1 MQNSGGGA
9 RAFQNARLQKKL
21 MKQADAV
28 IAAAA
33 NAYGQGRYAETEA
46 LCREIL
52 KALPDHID
60 AMHLLGM
67 CAHDGRRLEEAKEL
81 LERVIALDPRL
92 HDAHNN
98 LATVHFDLGNY
109 EEARRCQERAIALKP
124 NFAVALTNLGNTLMH
139 MALYE
144 QALEMHERAIK
155 IKPDYADALCNRGMV
170 ELVLGQIMRAKES
183 FDRALLFQPRHAEAI
198 VGTGMVS
205 MELRHHEEA
214 AAKFAMALAI
224 KPGAPRILAQ
234 RGRLSYE
241 LQRLEPA
248 LADFDA
254 ALAISPKLELA
265 LRGKA
270 QVCLVM
276 GRTAQAMAA
285 ATTLIERNPRSE
297 MGLALLGFAYS
308 NQGDMDSAIQYLDRA
323 LAIRPDYGDAI
334 RGKIFLLDYLADAD
348 FAVQQAVRKS
358 WWDAIGSKIP
368 RRTLPKRPL
377 DPDKRIVV
385 GYVAAEFR
393 QHSAGL
399 TLLPVLR
406 NHDHTKFEIICYYS
420 WPGADEY
427 TAKFKSMADVWVD
440 AWQMSDDELADRIQ
454 ADNVDILIDVSGHTT
469 GNRLQCFAR
478 KPAPIQATGFG
489 HATGTGMPT
498 MDYVLADPIFIP
510 PSARHLFPEKI
521 YDLPCLI
528 TMEPVTNLQP
538 SELPMLRNGYVTFG
552 VFNRIYKISDDAI
565 RVWSRIMREVPGSKI
580 ILKHGLLDDALLRD
594 SLIARFIA
602 QGIAE
607 EDITCLGT
615 TSRDDHLM
623 AFDKIDISLD
633 TFPQNGGISTWESL
647 YKGVPVVA
655 KLGIGASSRAGASIV
670 AAVGLSDWV
679 AEDDDGYV
687 EIARKFASR
696 PEHLAKLRAGL
707 PAQIAASPAGNVE
720 IYTRELEAG
729 YRQFWRDYCA
739 AASESGDAAASGAG
753 APGGS

>member
-1 MQNSGGGA
+1 
-9 RAFQNARLQKKL
+9 
-21 MKQADAV
+21 MKQADA
-28 IAAAA
+28 IISAAAA
-33 NAYGQGRYAETEA
+33 AYGQGKFAETEA

-52 KALPDHID
+52 KALPDHVD
-60 AMHLLGM
+60 ALHLLGM
-67 CAHDGRRLEEAKEL
+67 CAHDGRRLEEAREL

-98 LATVHFDLGNY
+98 LATVHFDLGNF

-124 NFAVALTNLGNTLMH
+124 NFVVALTNLGNTLMH
-139 MALYE
+139 LGQYE
-144 QALEMHERAIK
+144 QALELHERAIK
-155 IKPDYADALCNRGMV
+155 IKPDYADAFCNRGMV
-170 ELVLGQIMRAKES
+170 EIVLGQIMRAKES

-198 VGTGMVS
+198 VGSSMVS

-214 AAKFAMALAI
+214 AAKLATALAI
-224 KPGAPRILAQ
+224 KPGSPRILAQ

-248 LADFDA
+248 LADFEA

-270 QVCLVM
+270 QACLVM
-276 GRTAQAMAA
+276 GKTAQAMAA
-285 ATTLIERNPRSE
+285 ATALIEQNPRSE
-297 MGLALLGFAYS
+297 VGLALMGFSHS
-308 NQGDMDSAIQYLDRA
+308 NQGEMDAAIEYLDRA

-334 RGKIFLLDYLADAD
+334 RGKIFLQDYRAEAD
-348 FAVQQAVRKS
+348 FALQQAVRRD
-358 WWDAIGSKIP
+358 WWDLIGSKLP

-377 DPDKRIVV
+377 DPDKQIVV

-406 NHDHTKFEIICYYS
+406 HHDHANFKIICYYS

-427 TAKFKSMADVWVD
+427 TAMFKSLADVWVD
-440 AWQMSDDELADRIQ
+440 AWDLSDDELADRIQ

-469 GNRLQCFAR
+469 GNRLQVFAR

-489 HATGTGMPT
+489 HATGTGMQT
-498 MDYVLADPIFIP
+498 MDYVLADPVFIP
-510 PSARHLFPEKI
+510 PSVRHLFPEKI
-521 YDLPCLI
+521 HDLPCLI
-528 TMEPVTNLQP
+528 TMEPVSDLQP

-580 ILKHGLLDDALLRD
+580 VLKHGLLDDPLLRD
-594 SLIARFIA
+594 SLIARFVA

-607 EDITCLGT
+607 ENITCLGT
-615 TSRDDHLM
+615 TSRNDHLM

-670 AAVGLSDWV
+670 AAVGLGDWV

-687 EIARKFASR
+687 EIARKFASQ
-696 PEHLAKLRAGL
+696 PEYLAKLRAGL

-729 YRQFWRDYCA
+729 YHQFWRDYCVVT
-739 AASESGDAAASGAG
+739 SESGDAAVSGAD

>member
-1 MQNSGGGA
+1 MQSSGGGA

-21 MKQADAV
+21 MKQADA
-28 IAAAA
+28 ILSTAAA
-33 NAYGQGRYAETEA
+33 AYGQGRYTETEA

-52 KALPDHID
+52 KAIPNHVD

-67 CAHDGRRLEEAKEL
+67 CAHDGRRLEEAQKL
-81 LERVIALDPRL
+81 LERVIELDPRL

-109 EEARRCQERAIALKP
+109 EDARRCQEKAIALKP

-139 MALYE
+139 MGLYE

-155 IKPDYADALCNRGMV
+155 LKPDYADALCNRGMV
-170 ELVLGQIMRAKES
+170 EIVLGQIMRAKES

-198 VGTGMVS
+198 VGSGMVS
-205 MELRHHEEA
+205 MELRHYEEA
-214 AAKFAMALAI
+214 AAKFATALAI

-241 LQRLEPA
+241 LQRLQPA
-248 LADFDA
+248 LADFEA

-270 QVCLVM
+270 QTCLVM
-276 GRTAQAMAA
+276 GKTAQAMAA
-285 ATTLIERNPRSE
+285 AATLIERNPRSE
-297 MGLALLGFAYS
+297 MGMALMGFAYS
-308 NQGDMDSAIQYLDRA
+308 NQGEMDTAIEYLDRA
-323 LAIRPDYGDAI
+323 LDLRPDYGDAI
-334 RGKIFLLDYLADAD
+334 RGKIFLQDYRAEAD
-348 FAVQQAVRKS
+348 FVVQQEVRKT
-358 WWDAIGSKIP
+358 WWDAIGSRIP
-368 RRTLPKRPL
+368 QRTLPKRPL
-377 DPDKRIVV
+377 DPEKRIVV

-406 NHDHTKFEIICYYS
+406 NHDHAKFEIICYYS

-427 TAKFKSMADVWVD
+427 TAMFKSLADVWVD
-440 AWQMSDDELADRIQ
+440 AWGLSDDELADRIE
-454 ADNVDILIDVSGHTT
+454 ADKVDILIDVSGHTT

-489 HATGTGMPT
+489 HATGTGMPA

-510 PSARHLFPEKI
+510 PSVRHLFPEKI
-521 YDLPCLI
+521 FDLPCLI

-565 RVWSRIMREVPGSKI
+565 RVWSRIMREVPESKI
-580 ILKHGLLDDALLRD
+580 VLKHGLLDDTLLRD
-594 SLIARFIA
+594 SLVARFVA

-607 EDITCLGT
+607 ENITCLGT
-615 TSRDDHLM
+615 TSRDDHLI
-623 AFDKIDISLD
+623 AFDQIDISLD

-655 KLGIGASSRAGASIV
+655 KLGNGASSRAGGSIV
-670 AAVGLSDWV
+670 AAVGLGDWV

-687 EIARKFASR
+687 DIARKFATQ
-696 PEHLAKLRAGL
+696 PGHLAKLRAEL
-707 PAQIAASPAGNVE
+707 PARIAASPAGNVE

-739 AASESGDAAASGAG
+739 AASDGGDAATTRAD
-753 APGGS
+753 APTGS

>member
-1 MQNSGGGA
+1 MQNSGGA

-21 MKQADAV
+21 MKQADA
-28 IAAAA
+28 IISAAAA
-33 NAYGQGRYAETEA
+33 AYGQGKFAETEA

-52 KALPDHID
+52 KALPDHVD
-60 AMHLLGM
+60 ALHLLGM
-67 CAHDGRRLEEAKEL
+67 CAHDGRRLEEAREL
-81 LERVIALDPRL
+81 LDRVIALDPRL

-98 LATVHFDLGNY
+98 LATVHFDLGNF

-124 NFAVALTNLGNTLMH
+124 NFVVALTNLGNTLMH
-139 MALYE
+139 LGQYE
-144 QALEMHERAIK
+144 QALELHERAIK
-155 IKPDYADALCNRGMV
+155 IKPDYADAFCNRGMV
-170 ELVLGQIMRAKES
+170 EIVLGQIMRAKES

-198 VGTGMVS
+198 VGSSMVS

-214 AAKFAMALAI
+214 AAKLATALAI
-224 KPGAPRILAQ
+224 KPGSPRILAQ

-248 LADFDA
+248 LADFEA

-270 QVCLVM
+270 QACLVM
-276 GRTAQAMAA
+276 GKTAQAMAA
-285 ATTLIERNPRSE
+285 ATALIEQNPRSE
-297 MGLALLGFAYS
+297 VGLALMGFSHS
-308 NQGDMDSAIQYLDRA
+308 NQGETDAAIEYLDRA

-334 RGKIFLLDYLADAD
+334 RGKIFLQDYRAEAD
-348 FAVQQAVRKS
+348 FALQQAVRRD
-358 WWDAIGSKIP
+358 WWDLIGSKLP

-377 DPDKRIVV
+377 DPDKQIVV

-406 NHDHTKFEIICYYS
+406 HHDHANFKIICYYS

-427 TAKFKSMADVWVD
+427 TAMFKSLADVWVD
-440 AWQMSDDELADRIQ
+440 AWGLSDDELADRIQ

-469 GNRLQCFAR
+469 GNRLQVFAR

-489 HATGTGMPT
+489 HATGTGMQT
-498 MDYVLADPIFIP
+498 MDYVLADPVFIP
-510 PSARHLFPEKI
+510 PSVRHLFPEKI
-521 YDLPCLI
+521 HDLPCLI
-528 TMEPVTNLQP
+528 TMEPVSDLQP

-580 ILKHGLLDDALLRD
+580 VLKHGLLDDPLLRD
-594 SLIARFIA
+594 SLIARFVA

-607 EDITCLGT
+607 ENITCLGT
-615 TSRDDHLM
+615 TSRNDHLM

-647 YKGVPVVA
+647 YAGVPVVA

-670 AAVGLSDWV
+670 AAVGLGDWV

-687 EIARKFASR
+687 EIARKFASQ
-696 PEHLAKLRAGL
+696 PDYLAKLRAGL

-739 AASESGDAAASGAG
+739 AASESGDAAVSGTD
-753 APGGS
+753 APSGS

>member
-1 MQNSGGGA
+1 
-9 RAFQNARLQKKL
+9 

-28 IAAAA
+28 ISAAAA
-33 NAYGQGRYAETEA
+33 AYGQGKYAETEA

-52 KALPDHID
+52 KALPDHVD

-67 CAHDGRRLEEAKEL
+67 CAHDGRRLEEAQQL

-98 LATVHFDLGNY
+98 LATVHFDLGDFQ
-109 EEARRCQERAIALKP
+109 EARRCQERAIALKP

-139 MALYE
+139 LGQYE
-144 QALEMHERAIK
+144 QALELHERAIK
-155 IKPDYADALCNRGMV
+155 IKPDYADAFCNRGMV
-170 ELVLGQIMRAKES
+170 EILLGQIMRAKES

-198 VGTGMVS
+198 VGNSMVS

-214 AAKFAMALAI
+214 AAKLAMALAI
-224 KPGAPRILAQ
+224 KPGSPRILAQ

-248 LADFDA
+248 LADFEA

-270 QVCLVM
+270 QACLVM

-285 ATTLIERNPRSE
+285 ATALIEQNPRSE
-297 MGLALLGFAYS
+297 MGLALMGFAYS
-308 NQGDMDSAIQYLDRA
+308 NQGEMDAAIEYLDRA
-323 LAIRPDYGDAI
+323 LAIRPNYGDAI
-334 RGKIFLLDYLADAD
+334 RGKIFLEDYRAEAD
-348 FAVQQAVRKS
+348 FVVQQAVRKS
-358 WWDAIGSKIP
+358 WWDQIGSKVP
-368 RRTLPKRPL
+368 RRELPKRPL
-377 DPDKRIVV
+377 DPDKQITV

-406 NHDHTKFEIICYYS
+406 HHDHAKFKIVCYYS

-427 TAKFKSMADVWVD
+427 TAMFKSFADVWVD
-440 AWQMSDDELADRIQ
+440 AWDLSDDELADRIQ

-489 HATGTGMPT
+489 HATGTGMQT

-510 PSARHLFPEKI
+510 PPVRHLFAEKI
-521 YDLPCLI
+521 HDLPCLI
-528 TMEPVTNLQP
+528 TMEPVSDLPP

-565 RVWSRIMREVPGSKI
+565 RVWSRLMRELPGSRI
-580 ILKHGLLDDALLRD
+580 ILKHGLLDDPLLRD
-594 SLIARFIA
+594 GLVARFVA

-607 EDITCLGT
+607 ENITCLGT
-615 TSRDDHLM
+615 TSRNDHLL
-623 AFDKIDISLD
+623 AFGKVDISLD

-647 YKGVPVVA
+647 YTGVPVVA
-655 KLGIGASSRAGASIV
+655 KLGNGASSRAGASIV
-670 AAVGLSDWV
+670 AAVGLGDWV
-679 AEDDDGYV
+679 AEDDEGYV
-687 EIARKFASR
+687 EIARKFASQ
-696 PEHLAKLRAGL
+696 PAVLAELRASL

-729 YRQFWRDYCA
+729 YRRFWRDYCA
-739 AASESGDAAASGAG
+739 AASESDDAA
-753 APGGS
+753 

>member
-1 MQNSGGGA
+1 MQNSGGA

-21 MKQADAV
+21 MKQADA
-28 IAAAA
+28 IISAAAA
-33 NAYGQGRYAETEA
+33 AYGQGKFAETEA

-52 KALPDHID
+52 KALPDHVD
-60 AMHLLGM
+60 ALHLLGM
-67 CAHDGRRLEEAKEL
+67 CAHDGRRLEEAREL

-98 LATVHFDLGNY
+98 LATVHFDLGNF

-124 NFAVALTNLGNTLMH
+124 NFVVALTNLGNTLMH
-139 MALYE
+139 LGQYE
-144 QALEMHERAIK
+144 QALELHERAIK
-155 IKPDYADALCNRGMV
+155 IKPDYADAFCNRGMV
-170 ELVLGQIMRAKES
+170 EIVLGQIMRAKES

-198 VGTGMVS
+198 VGSSMVS

-214 AAKFAMALAI
+214 AAKLATALAI
-224 KPGAPRILAQ
+224 KPGSPRILAQ

-248 LADFDA
+248 LADFEA

-270 QVCLVM
+270 QACLVM
-276 GRTAQAMAA
+276 GKTAQAMAA
-285 ATTLIERNPRSE
+285 ATALIEQNPRSE
-297 MGLALLGFAYS
+297 VGLALMGFSHS
-308 NQGDMDSAIQYLDRA
+308 NQGEMDAAIEYLDRA

-334 RGKIFLLDYLADAD
+334 RGKIFLQDYRAEAD
-348 FAVQQAVRKS
+348 FALQQAVRRD
-358 WWDAIGSKIP
+358 WWDLIGSKLP

-377 DPDKRIVV
+377 DPDKQIVV

-406 NHDHTKFEIICYYS
+406 HHDHANFKIICYYS

-427 TAKFKSMADVWVD
+427 TAMFKSLADVWVD
-440 AWQMSDDELADRIQ
+440 AWDLSDDELADRIQ

-469 GNRLQCFAR
+469 GNRLQVFAR

-489 HATGTGMPT
+489 HATGTGMQT
-498 MDYVLADPIFIP
+498 MDYVLADPVFIP
-510 PSARHLFPEKI
+510 PSVRHLFPEKI
-521 YDLPCLI
+521 HDLPCLI
-528 TMEPVTNLQP
+528 TMEPVSDLQP

-580 ILKHGLLDDALLRD
+580 VLKHGLLDDPLLRD
-594 SLIARFIA
+594 SLIARFVA

-607 EDITCLGT
+607 ENITCLGT
-615 TSRDDHLM
+615 TSRNDHLM

-670 AAVGLSDWV
+670 AAVGLGDWV

-687 EIARKFASR
+687 EIARKFASQ
-696 PEHLAKLRAGL
+696 PDYLAKLRAGL

-739 AASESGDAAASGAG
+739 AASESGDAAVSGTD
-753 APGGS
+753 APSGS

>member
-1 MQNSGGGA
+1 MQNSGGA

-21 MKQADAV
+21 MKQADA
-28 IAAAA
+28 IISAAAA
-33 NAYGQGRYAETEA
+33 AYGQGKFAETEA

-52 KALPDHID
+52 KALPDHVD
-60 AMHLLGM
+60 ALHLLGM
-67 CAHDGRRLEEAKEL
+67 CAHDGRRLEEAREL

-98 LATVHFDLGNY
+98 LATVHFDLGNF

-124 NFAVALTNLGNTLMH
+124 NFVVALTNLGNTLMH
-139 MALYE
+139 LGQYE
-144 QALEMHERAIK
+144 QALELHERAIK
-155 IKPDYADALCNRGMV
+155 IKPDYADAFCNRGMV
-170 ELVLGQIMRAKES
+170 EIVLGQITRAKES

-198 VGTGMVS
+198 VGSSMVC

-214 AAKFAMALAI
+214 AAKLATALAI
-224 KPGAPRILAQ
+224 KPGSPRILAQ

-248 LADFDA
+248 LADFEA

-270 QVCLVM
+270 QACLVM
-276 GRTAQAMAA
+276 GKTAQAMAA
-285 ATTLIERNPRSE
+285 ATALIEQNPRSE
-297 MGLALLGFAYS
+297 VGLALMGFSHS
-308 NQGDMDSAIQYLDRA
+308 NQGEMDAAIEYLDRA

-334 RGKIFLLDYLADAD
+334 RGKIFLQDYRAEAD
-348 FAVQQAVRKS
+348 FALQQAVRRD
-358 WWDAIGSKIP
+358 WWDLIGSKLP

-377 DPDKRIVV
+377 DPDKQIVV

-406 NHDHTKFEIICYYS
+406 HHDHANFKIICYYS

-427 TAKFKSMADVWVD
+427 TAMFKSLADVWVD
-440 AWQMSDDELADRIQ
+440 AWDLSDDELVDRIQ

-469 GNRLQCFAR
+469 GNRLQVFAR

-489 HATGTGMPT
+489 HATGTGMQT
-498 MDYVLADPIFIP
+498 MDYVLADPVFIP
-510 PSARHLFPEKI
+510 PSVRHLFPEKI
-521 YDLPCLI
+521 HDLPCLI
-528 TMEPVTNLQP
+528 TMEPVSDLQP

-580 ILKHGLLDDALLRD
+580 VLKHGLLDDPLLRD
-594 SLIARFIA
+594 SLIARFVA

-607 EDITCLGT
+607 ENITCLGT
-615 TSRDDHLM
+615 TSRNDHLM

-670 AAVGLSDWV
+670 AAVGLGDWV

-687 EIARKFASR
+687 EIARKFASQ
-696 PEHLAKLRAGL
+696 PDYLAKLRAGL

-739 AASESGDAAASGAG
+739 AASESGDAAVSGTD
-753 APGGS
+753 APSGS

>member
-1 MQNSGGGA
+1 
-9 RAFQNARLQKKL
+9 

-33 NAYGQGRYAETEA
+33 NAYGQGRYTETEA

-60 AMHLLGM
+60 ALHLLGM
-67 CAHDGRRLEEAKEL
+67 CAHDARRLEEAKEL

-170 ELVLGQIMRAKES
+170 ELVLGQVMRAKES

-198 VGTGMVS
+198 VGVGMVS

-297 MGLALLGFAYS
+297 IGLALLGFAYS

-323 LAIRPDYGDAI
+323 LALRPDYGDAI

-358 WWDAIGSKIP
+358 WWDAIGSRIP

-406 NHDHTKFEIICYYS
+406 NHDHAKFEIICYYS

-510 PSARHLFPEKI
+510 PSVRHLFPEKI

-580 ILKHGLLDDALLRD
+580 VLKHGLLDDTLLRD

-607 EDITCLGT
+607 ENITCLGT

-623 AFDKIDISLD
+623 AFDQIDISLD

-670 AAVGLSDWV
+670 AAVGLGDWV

-687 EIARKFASR
+687 EITRKFASQ
-696 PEHLAKLRAGL
+696 PEHLAKLRADL
-707 PAQIAASPAGNVE
+707 PARIAASPAGNVE

-739 AASESGDAAASGAG
+739 AASEGGDAT
-753 APGGS
+753 

>member
-1 MQNSGGGA
+1 LQSSGGGA

-28 IAAAA
+28 LSAAAA
-33 NAYGQGRYAETEA
+33 AYGQGRYAETEA

-52 KALPDHID
+52 KALPDHVD

-67 CAHDGRRLEEAKEL
+67 CAHDGRRLEEAQQL

-139 MALYE
+139 LGLYQ
-144 QALEMHERAIK
+144 QALELHERAIK
-155 IKPDYADALCNRGMV
+155 LKPDYADAFCNRGMV
-170 ELVLGQIMRAKES
+170 EIVLGQLDRAKES
-183 FDRALLFQPRHAEAI
+183 FDRALLFQPRHAEAL
-198 VGTGMVS
+198 VGNSMVS
-205 MELRHHEEA
+205 SELRHHEEA
-214 AAKFAMALAI
+214 ATKLAMALAI
-224 KPGAPRILAQ
+224 KPGSPRILAQ

-248 LADFDA
+248 LADFEA

-270 QVCLVM
+270 QACLVM
-276 GRTAQAMAA
+276 GKTAQAIAA
-285 ATTLIERNPRSE
+285 AAALIEQNPRSE
-297 MGLALLGFAYS
+297 MGLALMGFAYS
-308 NQGDMDSAIQYLDRA
+308 NQGEIGTAIEYLDRA

-334 RGKIFLLDYLADAD
+334 RGKIFLQDYRAEAD
-348 FAVQQAVRKS
+348 FALQQSVRRD
-358 WWDAIGSKIP
+358 WWDLIGSKLP
-368 RRTLPKRPL
+368 QRTLPKRPL
-377 DPDKRIVV
+377 DPEKRIVV

-406 NHDHTKFEIICYYS
+406 NHDHARFEIICYYS

-427 TAKFKSMADVWVD
+427 TAMFKSMADVWVD
-440 AWQMSDDELADRIQ
+440 AWQLSDDELADRIQ

-469 GNRLQCFAR
+469 GNRLQVFAR

-489 HATGTGMPT
+489 HATGTGMQT
-498 MDYVLADPIFIP
+498 MDYVLADPVFIP
-510 PSARHLFPEKI
+510 PSVRHLFPEKI
-521 YDLPCLI
+521 HDLPCLI
-528 TMEPVTNLQP
+528 TIEPVSDLQP

-565 RVWSRIMREVPGSKI
+565 RVWSRVMRELPGSKI
-580 ILKHGLLDDALLRD
+580 ILKHSLLDDPLLRD
-594 SLIARFIA
+594 SLIARFLA
-602 QGIAE
+602 QGVIE
-607 EDITCLGT
+607 ENITCLGT
-615 TSRDDHLM
+615 TSRDDHLA
-623 AFDKIDISLD
+623 AFARVDISLD

-655 KLGIGASSRAGASIV
+655 KLGIGASSRAGGSIV

-679 AEDDDGYV
+679 AEDDEGYI
-687 EIARKFASR
+687 EIARKFATQ
-696 PEHLAKLRAGL
+696 PEHLAKLRVDL

-720 IYTRELEAG
+720 TYTRELEAG
-729 YRQFWRDYCA
+729 YRKFWRDYCA
-739 AASESGDAAASGAG
+739 AASESGDAA
-753 APGGS
+753 

>member
-1 MQNSGGGA
+1 LQNSGGA

-28 IAAAA
+28 ISAAAA
-33 NAYGQGRYAETEA
+33 AYGQGRYAETEA

-52 KALPDHID
+52 KALPDHVD

-67 CAHDGRRLEEAKEL
+67 CAHDGRRLEEAQQL

-98 LATVHFDLGNY
+98 LATVHFDLGDF

-139 MALYE
+139 LGQYE
-144 QALEMHERAIK
+144 QALELHERAIK
-155 IKPDYADALCNRGMV
+155 IKPDYADAFCNRGMV
-170 ELVLGQIMRAKES
+170 EILLGQIMRAKES

-198 VGTGMVS
+198 VGNSMVS

-214 AAKFAMALAI
+214 AAKLAMALAI
-224 KPGAPRILAQ
+224 KPGSPRILAQ

-248 LADFDA
+248 LADFEA

-270 QVCLVM
+270 QACLVM
-276 GRTAQAMAA
+276 GKTAQAMAA
-285 ATTLIERNPRSE
+285 ATALIEQNPRSE
-297 MGLALLGFAYS
+297 MGLALMGFAYS
-308 NQGDMDSAIQYLDRA
+308 NQGEMDAAIEYLDRA
-323 LAIRPDYGDAI
+323 LAIRPNYGDAI
-334 RGKIFLLDYLADAD
+334 RGKIFLQDYRAEAD
-348 FAVQQAVRKS
+348 FALQQAVRRD
-358 WWDAIGSKIP
+358 WWDLIGSKLP

-377 DPDKRIVV
+377 DPEKRIVV

-406 NHDHTKFEIICYYS
+406 HHDHANFEIICYYS

-427 TAKFKSMADVWVD
+427 TAMFKSMADVWVD
-440 AWQMSDDELADRIQ
+440 AWDLSDDELADRIQ

-489 HATGTGMPT
+489 HATGTGMQT

-510 PSARHLFPEKI
+510 PPVRHLFAEKI
-521 YDLPCLI
+521 HDLPCLI
-528 TMEPVTNLQP
+528 TMEPVSDLPP

-565 RVWSRIMREVPGSKI
+565 RVWSRLMRELPGSRI
-580 ILKHGLLDDALLRD
+580 ILKHGLLDDPLLRD
-594 SLIARFIA
+594 GLVARFVA

-607 EDITCLGT
+607 ENITCLGT
-615 TSRDDHLM
+615 TSRNDHLL
-623 AFDKIDISLD
+623 AFGKVDISLD

-647 YKGVPVVA
+647 YTGVPVVA
-655 KLGIGASSRAGASIV
+655 KLGNGASSRAGASIV
-670 AAVGLSDWV
+670 AAVGLGDWV
-679 AEDDDGYV
+679 AEDDEGYV
-687 EIARKFASR
+687 EIARKFASQ
-696 PEHLAKLRAGL
+696 PALLAELRASL

-729 YRQFWRDYCA
+729 YRRFWRDYCA
-739 AASESGDAAASGAG
+739 AASESDDAA
-753 APGGS
+753 

>member
-1 MQNSGGGA
+1 MQNSGGA

-28 IAAAA
+28 ISAAAA
-33 NAYGQGRYAETEA
+33 AYGQGRYAETEA
-46 LCREIL
+46 LCREVL
-52 KALPDHID
+52 KALPDHVD
-60 AMHLLGM
+60 ALHLLGM
-67 CAHDGRRLEEAKEL
+67 CAHDGRRLEEAQQL

-124 NFAVALTNLGNTLMH
+124 NFVVALTNLGNTLMH
-139 MALYE
+139 LGQYE
-144 QALEMHERAIK
+144 QALELHERAIK
-155 IKPDYADALCNRGMV
+155 IKPDYADAFCNRGMV
-170 ELVLGQIMRAKES
+170 EILLGQLTRAKES

-198 VGTGMVS
+198 VGNGMVS
-205 MELRHHEEA
+205 MDLRHYDEA
-214 AAKFAMALAI
+214 AAKLAMALAI
-224 KPGAPRILAQ
+224 KPGSPRILAQ
-234 RGRLSYE
+234 RGRLSYR

-248 LADFDA
+248 LADFEA

-270 QVCLVM
+270 QVCVVM
-276 GRTAQAMAA
+276 GRTAQAIAA
-285 ATTLIERNPRSE
+285 ATALIEQNPRSE
-297 MGLALLGFAYS
+297 MGLALMGFAHS
-308 NQGDMDSAIQYLDRA
+308 NQGEMDAAIEYLDRA
-323 LAIRPDYGDAI
+323 LAIRPDYEDAI
-334 RGKIFLLDYLADAD
+334 RGKIFLQDYRAEAD
-348 FAVQQAVRKS
+348 FALQQAVRRD
-358 WWDAIGSKIP
+358 WWDLIGSKLS
-368 RRTLPKRPL
+368 RLKLPKRPL
-377 DPDKRIVV
+377 DPEKRIVV

-393 QHSAGL
+393 HHSAAL

-406 NHDHTKFEIICYYS
+406 NHDRAKFEIICYYS

-427 TAKFKSMADVWVD
+427 TAAFKSMADVWVD
-440 AWQMSDDELADRIQ
+440 AWGLSDDEFADRIQ

-469 GNRLQCFAR
+469 GNRLAVFAR

-489 HATGTGMPT
+489 HATGTGIPT

-510 PSARHLFPEKI
+510 PSVRHLFAEKI

-528 TMEPVTNLQP
+528 TMEPVTNLNP
-538 SELPMLRNGYVTFG
+538 GELPMLRNGYVTFG

-580 ILKHGLLDDALLRD
+580 ILKHGLLDDPLLRD
-594 SLIARFIA
+594 SLIARFVA

-607 EDITCLGT
+607 ENITCLGS

-623 AFDKIDISLD
+623 AFDQIDISLD

-655 KLGIGASSRAGASIV
+655 KLGNGASSRAGGSIV
-670 AAVGLSDWV
+670 ASVGLGDWV
-679 AEDDDGYV
+679 ADDDDGYV
-687 EIARKFASR
+687 AIASKFAAQ
-696 PEHLAKLRAGL
+696 PDYLAKLRAGL

-729 YRQFWRDYCA
+729 YRRFWRDYCA
-739 AASESGDAAASGAG
+739 AASASGED
-753 APGGS
+753 SET

>member
-1 MQNSGGGA
+1 MQSSGGA
-9 RAFQNARLQKKL
+9 RAFKNARLQKKL

-28 IAAAA
+28 ISAAAA
-33 NAYGQGRYAETEA
+33 AYGQGKYAETEA

-52 KALPDHID
+52 KAIPDHVD

-67 CAHDGRRLEEAKEL
+67 CAHDGRRLEEAQQL
-81 LERVIALDPRL
+81 LERVIELDSRL

-109 EEARRCQERAIALKP
+109 EDARRCQEKAIALKP

-139 MALYE
+139 LGQYE
-144 QALEMHERAIK
+144 QALELHERAIK
-155 IKPDYADALCNRGMV
+155 LKPDYADAYCNRGMV
-170 ELVLGQIMRAKES
+170 EIVLGQIDRAKES

-198 VGTGMVS
+198 VGSGMVS

-214 AAKFAMALAI
+214 AAKFAQALAI

-248 LADFDA
+248 LADFEA

-270 QVCLVM
+270 QACLVM
-276 GRTAQAMAA
+276 GKTAQAMAA

-297 MGLALLGFAYS
+297 MGLALMGFAYS
-308 NQGDMDSAIQYLDRA
+308 NQGDMATAIEYLDRA
-323 LAIRPDYGDAI
+323 LDLRPDYGDAI
-334 RGKIFLLDYLADAD
+334 RGKIFLQDYRAEAD
-348 FAVQQAVRKS
+348 FVVQQEVRKS
-358 WWDAIGSKIP
+358 WWDAIGSRIP
-368 RRTLPKRPL
+368 QRTLPKRPL
-377 DPDKRIVV
+377 DPEKRIVV

-406 NHDHTKFEIICYYS
+406 NHDHAKFEIVCYYS

-427 TAKFKSMADVWVD
+427 TAMFKSMADVWVD
-440 AWQMSDDELADRIQ
+440 AWGLSDDELADRIE
-454 ADNVDILIDVSGHTT
+454 ADKVDILIDVSGHTT

-498 MDYVLADPIFIP
+498 MDYVLADSIFIP
-510 PSARHLFPEKI
+510 PSVRHLFAEKI
-521 YDLPCLI
+521 FDLPCLI

-580 ILKHGLLDDALLRD
+580 VVKHGLLDDVLLRD
-594 SLIARFIA
+594 SLVARFVA
-602 QGIAE
+602 QGIAQE
-607 EDITCLGT
+607 SITCLGT
-615 TSRDDHLM
+615 TSRNDHLI
-623 AFDKIDISLD
+623 AFDQIDISLD

-655 KLGIGASSRAGASIV
+655 KLGNGASSRAGGSIV
-670 AAVGLSDWV
+670 AAVGLGDWV

-687 EIARKFASR
+687 EIARRFATQ
-696 PEHLAKLRAGL
+696 PDHLAKLRAQL

-739 AASESGDAAASGAG
+739 AASKSDDAA
-753 APGGS
+753 